1 MKRGSALRSVGREH
15 AEEESREER
24 KRELMPTEFGN
35 IMSRLGSIERL
46 FEDTFRRPFSGWTP
60 FKDWGREYG
69 TETRAVYNPVV
80 DVYERGK
87 EVVVRA
93 ELPGMKRED
102 IDVKFI
108 DENTISISG
117 ERRGEEKGE
126 EGGYLWHES
135 SYGAFKRTLSLPEGI
150 EYDKADASYHD
161 GVLEIKI
168 PRSEKAVKSFS
179 VPIH

>member
-1 MKRGSALRSVGREH
+1 MKRGTALRSVGREH
-15 AEEESREER
+15 AEEVPREAG
-24 KRELMPTEFGN
+24 KRELVPTEFGS

-60 FKDWGREYG
+60 FKDWGREFG
-69 TETRAVYNPVV
+69 SETGAAYKPVV
-80 DVYERGK
+80 DVYERGN
-87 EVVVRA
+87 ELIVRA
-93 ELPGMKRED
+93 ELPGLKRED

-108 DENTISISG
+108 DDSTICISG
-117 ERRGEEKGE
+117 ERKSEEKGE

-168 PRSEKAVKSFS
+168 PRSEKAVKSFN